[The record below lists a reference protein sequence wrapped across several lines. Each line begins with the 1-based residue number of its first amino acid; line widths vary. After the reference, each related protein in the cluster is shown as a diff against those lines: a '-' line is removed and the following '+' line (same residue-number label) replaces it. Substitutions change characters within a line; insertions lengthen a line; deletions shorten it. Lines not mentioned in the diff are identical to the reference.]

1 MKKWS
6 SEEVREFARRI
17 LSSYFCENDVE
28 LLISTFADDIIWLGG
43 GKMQKAEGRDAVA
56 AWFREGKDELSSCN
70 MFDEQY
76 EVMEMGA
83 GLWLCEGVSE
93 LESREG
99 TGVYIRTQ
107 QRITFIFR
115 EKGEALETIHIHNS
129 MPFGEIQE
137 DELFPAESGKR
148 TYLELEGEL
157 RRREQKYIQQARFL
171 SQLYNSVPCGII
183 QFERGEGHRI
193 VNVNRMGWELYGYSS
208 EEEYRREV
216 KNPFQMVLDE
226 DKEWIEGIIG
236 DWR

>member
-115 EKGEALETIHIHNS
+115 ERVRRWR
-129 MPFGEIQE
+129 PFISTTPCRLVKYKRMNCFRRNQE
-137 DELFPAESGKR
+137 SVLIWSWRGSCADVSR
-148 TYLELEGEL
+148 NTYSRPG
-157 RRREQKYIQQARFL
+157 
-171 SQLYNSVPCGII
+171 S
-183 QFERGEGHRI
+183 
-193 VNVNRMGWELYGYSS
+193 
-208 EEEYRREV
+208 
-216 KNPFQMVLDE
+216 
-226 DKEWIEGIIG
+226 
-236 DWR
+236 

>member
-93 LESREG
+93 LESRE
-99 TGVYIRTQ
+99 
-107 QRITFIFR
+107 
-115 EKGEALETIHIHNS
+115 
-129 MPFGEIQE
+129 EIGR
-137 DELFPAESGKR
+137 AH
-148 TYLELEGEL
+148 
-157 RRREQKYIQQARFL
+157 
-171 SQLYNSVPCGII
+171 V
-183 QFERGEGHRI
+183 
-193 VNVNRMGWELYGYSS
+193 
-208 EEEYRREV
+208 
-216 KNPFQMVLDE
+216 
-226 DKEWIEGIIG
+226 
-236 DWR
+236 

>member
-28 LLISTFADDIIWLGG
+28 FLISTFADDIIWLGG

-99 TGVYIRTQ
+99 TGVYIRIQ

-115 EKGEALETIHIHNS
+115 EKGEELETIHIHNS
-129 MPFGEIQE
+129 MPFGEIKE
-137 DELFPAESGKR
+137 NELFPAESGRR

-157 RRREQKYIQQARFL
+157 RRREQKYMQQARFL

-183 QFERGEGHRI
+183 
-193 VNVNRMGWELYGYSS
+193 
-208 EEEYRREV
+208 
-216 KNPFQMVLDE
+216 
-226 DKEWIEGIIG
+226 
-236 DWR
+236 